1 MGNRMIKI
9 LVIDDNQDNL
19 VSVKALIKESFP
31 DALVYAALSGRKG
44 LELAAS
50 VIPDVILL
58 DIVMPGMDGFEVCR
72 RLKEDNT
79 LHEIP
84 VVFLTAIKGDKENRI
99 LALEVGA
106 EAFLAKPIDE
116 SELTAQIR
124 AMLKI
129 SAANIRKRGEEQRLA
144 SLVEERTNDLK
155 DANLATLRILE
166 ELKAE
171 NEARKESEKALL
183 QSEERFQ
190 LLFNKAPLGYQSLDI
205 NGYFIEV
212 NQQWLDTLGYNRDEV
227 IGKWFGDFLVTAYQD
242 GFRARF
248 PIFKAQ
254 GFIHSEFEMVCKNGN
269 RLVIAFDGRIGY
281 DSKGDFKQTHCI
293 LQDITERR
301 KAEQALLESEN
312 KYKNYVDNA
321 PDGIFVHDE
330 NGKYIEVNKA
340 AAKISGYSKAEL
352 LTMSISDMT
361 GKESHKKGHGIYETL
376 LNGGNA
382 DGLLQ
387 FVHKNGSKR
396 WCTVS
401 MVKLTEHRFLGFVKD
416 VTESKKA
423 EDDLVYLSCHDQ
435 LTGLHNRRFFEQELK
450 RLDKQSN
457 LPLTVAMGDIN
468 GLKLINDSFGHSLG
482 DKLLVKAAAIVKKGC
497 RNSDLIAR
505 FGGDE
510 FIIVFPR
517 TDAAE
522 ATQIINHI
530 HNLAANE
537 KVANI
542 AMSIS
547 FGYDT
552 KDKEDQSISETMVN
566 AENHMY
572 RHKVSERS
580 SMRSNTIDIIIN
592 TLFEKSNRESFHSKR
607 VSEICQAI
615 ASSMDFEKDDISQI
629 TMAGLVHDIGKI
641 GVDEN
646 ILNKPGK
653 LDNVEWEEMKKHPE
667 TGWRILSATNEF
679 SELAQFI
686 LEHHEKW
693 DGKGYPNGLKGEEIK
708 VEARIIAVA
717 DAYDAMTRDR
727 SYRRGFSRTEA
738 AEEIKRCSGTQ
749 FDPEIVEVFL
759 YKVLPYTNVF

>member
-1 MGNRMIKI
+1 MGNDMIKI
-9 LVIDDNQDNL
+9 LAIDDNQDNL

-144 SLVEERTNDLK
+144 SLVEERTNELRK
-155 DANLATLRILE
+155 ANLATLRILE

-171 NEARKESEKALL
+171 NEARK
-183 QSEERFQ
+183 
-190 LLFNKAPLGYQSLDI
+190 
-205 NGYFIEV
+205 
-212 NQQWLDTLGYNRDEV
+212 
-227 IGKWFGDFLVTAYQD
+227 
-242 GFRARF
+242 
-248 PIFKAQ
+248 
-254 GFIHSEFEMVCKNGN
+254 
-269 RLVIAFDGRIGY
+269 
-281 DSKGDFKQTHCI
+281 
-293 LQDITERR
+293 
-301 KAEQALLESEN
+301 ESEN

-340 AAKISGYSKAEL
+340 AAEISGYRKDEL

-361 GKESHKKGHGIYETL
+361 GKESYKKGHGLYETL
-376 LNGGNA
+376 LKSGNA

-416 VTESKKA
+416 VTDSKKA
-423 EDDLVYLSCHDQ
+423 EDDLVYLSNHDQ
-435 LTGLHNRRFFEQELK
+435 LTGLHNRGFFEKELK

-457 LPLTVAMGDIN
+457 LPITIAMGDIN

-482 DKLLVKAAAIVKKGC
+482 DELLVKAAKIVKKGC

-522 ATQIINHI
+522 ATQIINQI
-530 HNLAANE
+530 HNMAANE

-552 KDKEDQSISETMVN
+552 KDRDDQSISETMVN

-615 ASSMDFEKDDISQI
+615 AASMDFEKDDISQI

-653 LDNVEWEEMKKHPE
+653 LDNAEWEEMKKHPE

-686 LEHHEKW
+686 LEHHERW
-693 DGKGYPNGLKGEEIK
+693 DGKGYPNGLKGDEIK

-759 YKVLPYTNVF
+759 YKVLPYASVF